1 MKKET
6 FQDKLI
12 KRFYGITGPLD
23 EYRKQE
29 AFRLGNT
36 CFILLFWGTMVLT
49 LLAIA
54 LYKRFPQVV
63 AYGYPVT
70 LLLAYLSASTYI
82 MFKLRHSQL
91 DSLDVEELTTK
102 EQKKFKGASFK
113 FALYFTTVMYIWTV
127 VFEAWMEGLNPLDH
141 LFDLRKFLA
150 ACLGG
155 IFTGIA
161 LEIMLRKRMKKAEQ
175 LTVSSAIAKE
185 EPKWIK
191 NMIRHFYGIRGPLD
205 EYRRTKAD
213 EIGGIAFI
221 YHFYFLALGNAVAYF
236 LAIRYPVEVA
246 NYYPMIIALFSF
258 ILLGI
263 VNMQTLHADLPQYDS
278 DELSPEERQGRSLNP
293 ILWGLGVALLSTIF
307 AGVADLFSLNLPL
320 LDSIFHV
327 KSLFFGGMMGLF
339 ASLALSAI
347 AYLQKLEA
355 DTAKKK

>member
-12 KRFYGITGPLD
+12 KRFYGIAGPLD

-36 CFILLFWGTMVLT
+36 CFILLFWGTMAIT
-49 LLAIA
+49 LLALA
-54 LYKRFPQVV
+54 LSKRYPEVV
-63 AYGYPVT
+63 AYGYPVA
-70 LLLAYLSASTYI
+70 LLLSYLSASTYI
-82 MFKLRHSQL
+82 MFKLRHSQV

-102 EQKKFKGASFK
+102 EQKQLKGASIK

-127 VFEAWMEGLNPLDH
+127 VFAAWMEGLNPLDH

-161 LEIMLRKRMKKAEQ
+161 IKITLRKRMKKAEK
-175 LTVSSAIAKE
+175 LTVSSAISKE

-221 YHFYFLALGNAVAYF
+221 YHFYFLALGNAIAYF
-236 LAIRYPVEVA
+236 LAYRYPLEVA
-246 NYYPMIIALFSF
+246 TYYPMIIGFFSI
-258 ILLGI
+258 ILIGI
-263 VNMQTLHADLPQYDS
+263 VNMRTLHADLPQYDM
-278 DELSPEERQGRSLNP
+278 DELSPEEKQGQTLNP
-293 ILWGLGVALLSTIF
+293 LVLGLGVALLSSLF
-307 AGVADLFSLNLPL
+307 AGLADLFSLQLPL
-320 LDSIFHV
+320 LASIFHV
-327 KSLFFGGMMGLF
+327 KSLLFGGMMGLF

-347 AYLQKLEA
+347 AYLHKLEA
-355 DTAKKK
+355 ETTKKK

>member
-12 KRFYGITGPLD
+12 KRFYGIAGPLD
-23 EYRKQE
+23 EFRKQE

-36 CFILLFWGTMVLT
+36 CFILLFWGTMALT
-49 LLAIA
+49 LLALA
-54 LYKRFPQVV
+54 LSKRYSEVV
-63 AYGYPVT
+63 AYGYPT
-70 LLLAYLSASTYI
+70 ALLLSTLSASMY
-82 MFKLRHSQL
+82 MASKMRHSQV
-91 DSLDVEELTTK
+91 DSLDVEELTSK
-102 EQKKFKGASFK
+102 EQKQLKGASFK
-113 FALYFTTVMYIWTV
+113 FALYFTTVMCIWTV

-161 LEIMLRKRMKKAEQ
+161 FEIMIRKRMKKAEQ

-191 NMIRHFYGIRGPLD
+191 NMIKRFYGIRGPLD
-205 EYRRTKAD
+205 EYRRTEAD
-213 EIGGIAFI
+213 AIGGQAFI
-221 YHFYFLALGNAVAYF
+221 YYFYFLALGNAIAYF
-236 LAIRYPVEVA
+236 LAYRYPLEVA
-246 NYYPMIIALFSF
+246 AYYPMIIAFFSI
-258 ILLGI
+258 ILIGI
-263 VNMQTLHADLPQYDS
+263 VNMRTLHADLPQYDL
-278 DELSPEERQGRSLNP
+278 DELSPEERQGQTLNP
-293 ILWGLGVALLSTIF
+293 LVWGLGVALLSSLF
-307 AGVADLFSLNLPL
+307 AGLADLFSLQLPL

-327 KSLFFGGMMGLF
+327 KSLLFGGMMGLF

-347 AYLQKLEA
+347 AYLQKLEV

>member
-12 KRFYGITGPLD
+12 KRFYGIAGPLD
-23 EYRKQE
+23 EYRKHE

-36 CFILLFWGTMVLT
+36 CFILLFWGTMALT
-49 LLAIA
+49 LLA
-54 LYKRFPQVV
+54 LTLSKRYPEIV
-63 AYGYPVT
+63 AYGYPVA
-70 LLLAYLSASTYI
+70 LLLSYLSASTYI

-91 DSLDVEELTTK
+91 DSLDVEELTSK
-102 EQKKFKGASFK
+102 EQKQLKGASIK

-155 IFTGIA
+155 VFTGIA

-185 EPKWIK
+185 EHKWIQ
-191 NMIRHFYGIRGPLD
+191 NMIKRFYGIRGPLD
-205 EYRRTKAD
+205 EYRRAEAD
-213 EIGGIAFI
+213 AIGGQAFI
-221 YHFYFLALGNAVAYF
+221 YYFYFLALGNAIAYF
-236 LAIRYPVEVA
+236 IAYRYPVEVA
-246 NYYPMIIALFSF
+246 SYYPMIIAFFSI
-258 ILLGI
+258 ILIGI
-263 VNMQTLHADLPQYDS
+263 VNMRTLHADLPQYDV

-293 ILWGLGVALLSTIF
+293 ILWGLGVALLSTVF
-307 AGVADLFSLNLPL
+307 AGVADLFNLNLPL
-320 LDSIFHV
+320 MASILHT
-327 KSLFFGGMMGLF
+327 KSLLFGGTMGIF
-339 ASLALSAI
+339 ASIALSAF

-355 DTAKKK
+355 DTTKKK

>member
-12 KRFYGITGPLD
+12 KRFYGIAGPLD
-23 EYRKQE
+23 EFRQKE

-36 CFILLFWGTMVLT
+36 CFILLFWGTMALT

-54 LYKRFPQVV
+54 LYKRFPEVV
-63 AYGYPVT
+63 AYGYPVA
-70 LLLAYLSASTYI
+70 LLLGSLSASSYI

-91 DSLDVEELTTK
+91 DSLDVEELTSK
-102 EQKKFKGASFK
+102 EQKQLKGASIK
-113 FALYFTTVMYIWTV
+113 FALYFTTVMYIWAV
-127 VFEAWMEGLNPLDH
+127 VFGAWMEGLNPLDH
-141 LFDLRKFLA
+141 LLDLRKVLS

-155 IFTGIA
+155 VFMGIA
-161 LEIMLRKRMKKAEQ
+161 LEIMLRKRMKKAEK
-175 LTVSSAIAKE
+175 LTVSSAISKE
-185 EPKWIK
+185 EPKWLQ

-213 EIGGIAFI
+213 AIGGHAFI

-246 NYYPMIIALFSF
+246 NYYPMTIALFSF

-263 VNMQTLHADLPQYDS
+263 VNMQTLHADLPQYDL
-278 DELSPEERQGRSLNP
+278 DELSPEERQARPLNP
-293 ILWGLGVALLSTIF
+293 LLWGLGVALLSTVF

-320 LDSIFHV
+320 MASILHT
-327 KSLFFGGMMGLF
+327 KSLLFGGTMGIF
-339 ASLALSAI
+339 ASIALSAF

-355 DTAKKK
+355 ETTQKK

>member
-1 MKKET
+1 MKKEN

-12 KRFYGITGPLD
+12 KRFYGIAGPLD

-54 LYKRFPQVV
+54 LYKRFPEVV

-102 EQKKFKGASFK
+102 EQKQLKGASFK

-127 VFEAWMEGLNPLDH
+127 VFGAWMEGLNPLDH

-155 IFTGIA
+155 VFTGIA
-161 LEIMLRKRMKKAEQ
+161 IEIMLRKRMKKAEK

-258 ILLGI
+258 ILLGV
-263 VNMQTLHADLPQYDS
+263 VNMQTLHADLPQYDL
-278 DELSPEERQGRSLNP
+278 DELSPEERQGRPLNP
-293 ILWGLGVALLSTIF
+293 ILWGLGVALLSSLF
-307 AGVADLFSLNLPL
+307 AGLADLFSLQLPL
-320 LDSIFHV
+320 LDSIFHI
-327 KSLFFGGMMGLF
+327 KSLLFGGTMGIF
-339 ASLALSAI
+339 ASLALSAL

-355 DTAKKK
+355 ETAKKK

>member
-12 KRFYGITGPLD
+12 KRFYGIAGPLD
-23 EYRKQE
+23 EFRQKE

-36 CFILLFWGTMVLT
+36 CFILLFWGTMALT
-49 LLAIA
+49 LLALA
-54 LYKRFPQVV
+54 LSKRFPEVV
-63 AYGYPVT
+63 AFGYPVA
-70 LLLAYLSASTYI
+70 LLLSYLATSTYI

-91 DSLDVEELTTK
+91 DSLDIEELTSK
-102 EQKKFKGASFK
+102 EQKKFKGASIK
-113 FALYFTTVMYIWTV
+113 FALYFTCGMYIWNTG
-127 VFEAWMEGLNPLDH
+127 FNAWMEGLNPLDH

-150 ACLGG
+150 ACLSGVFMG
-155 IFTGIA
+155 IYIEFT
-161 LEIMLRKRMKKAEQ
+161 LRKRMKKAEQ
-175 LTVSSAIAKE
+175 LPVSSAISKE
-185 EPKWIK
+185 EPKWLQ

-221 YHFYFLALGNAVAYF
+221 YHFYFLVLGNAVAYF

-246 NYYPMIIALFSF
+246 TYYPMTIALFSF
-258 ILLGI
+258 ILLGV
-263 VNMQTLHADLPQYDS
+263 VNMQILHADLPQYDL
-278 DELSPEERQGRSLNP
+278 DELSPEERQGRPLNP
-293 ILWGLGVALLSTIF
+293 LLWGLGVALLSSLF
-307 AGVADLFSLNLPL
+307 AGLADLFSLQLPL

-327 KSLFFGGMMGLF
+327 KSLLFGGMMGLF

-355 DTAKKK
+355 DSAKKK

>member
-6 FQDKLI
+6 FQEKLI
-12 KRFYGITGPLD
+12 KRFYGIAGPLD
-23 EYRKQE
+23 EFRQKE

-102 EQKKFKGASFK
+102 EQKQLKGASIK

-127 VFEAWMEGLNPLDH
+127 VFGAWMEGLNPLDH

-155 IFTGIA
+155 VFTGIA
-161 LEIMLRKRMKKAEQ
+161 IEITLRKHMKKAEK

-185 EPKWIK
+185 EPKWIQ
-191 NMIRHFYGIRGPLD
+191 NMIKRFYGIRGPLD
-205 EYRRTKAD
+205 EYRRAEAD
-213 EIGGIAFI
+213 AIGGQAFI
-221 YHFYFLALGNAVAYF
+221 YHFYFLALGNAIAYF

-258 ILLGI
+258 ILLGV
-263 VNMQTLHADLPQYDS
+263 VNMQTLHADLPQYDL
-278 DELSPEERQGRSLNP
+278 DELSPEERQGRPLNP
-293 ILWGLGVALLSTIF
+293 ILWGLGVALLSTVF
-307 AGVADLFSLNLPL
+307 AGVADLFNLNLPL
-320 LDSIFHV
+320 MDSILHT
-327 KSLFFGGMMGLF
+327 KSLLFGGTMGIF
-339 ASLALSAI
+339 ASIALSAF
-347 AYLQKLEA
+347 AYLHKLEA
-355 DTAKKK
+355 ETAKKK

>member
-12 KRFYGITGPLD
+12 KRFYGIAGPLD
-23 EYRKQE
+23 EFRQKE

-49 LLAIA
+49 LLALA
-54 LYKRFPQVV
+54 LSKRYPEVV
-63 AYGYPVT
+63 AYGYPT
-70 LLLAYLSASTYI
+70 ALLLSTLSASMY
-82 MFKLRHSQL
+82 MASKMRHSQV
-91 DSLDVEELTTK
+91 DSLDVEELTSK
-102 EQKKFKGASFK
+102 EQKQLKGASIK
-113 FALYFTTVMYIWTV
+113 FELYFTTVMYIWTV

-185 EPKWIK
+185 EHKWIQ
-191 NMIRHFYGIRGPLD
+191 NMIKRFYGIRGPLD
-205 EYRRTKAD
+205 EYRRAEAD
-213 EIGGIAFI
+213 AIGGQAFI
-221 YHFYFLALGNAVAYF
+221 YYFYFLALGNAIAYF
-236 LAIRYPVEVA
+236 LAYRYPLEVA
-246 NYYPMIIALFSF
+246 TYYPMIIGFFSI
-258 ILLGI
+258 ILIGI
-263 VNMQTLHADLPQYDS
+263 VNMRTFHADLPQYDV
-278 DELSPEERQGRSLNP
+278 DELSPEERQGQTLNP
-293 ILWGLGVALLSTIF
+293 LVWGLGVALLSTIF

-320 LDSIFHV
+320 TASILHT
-327 KSLFFGGMMGLF
+327 KSLLFGGMMGLF

-355 DTAKKK
+355 DSAKKK

>member
-12 KRFYGITGPLD
+12 KRFYGIAGPLD

-49 LLAIA
+49 LLALA
-54 LYKRFPQVV
+54 LSKRFPQIV
-63 AYGYPVT
+63 AYGYPT
-70 LLLAYLSASTYI
+70 ALLLSTLSASMY
-82 MFKLRHSQL
+82 MASKMRHSQV
-91 DSLDVEELTTK
+91 DSLDVEELTSK
-102 EQKKFKGASFK
+102 EQKQLKGASFK
-113 FALYFTTVMYIWTV
+113 FTLYFTTLMYIWTV
-127 VFEAWMEGLNPLDH
+127 VFGAWMEGLNPLDH

-161 LEIMLRKRMKKAEQ
+161 IEIMLRKRMKKAEQ
-175 LTVSSAIAKE
+175 LTVSSAISKK
-185 EPKWIK
+185 EPKWIQ
-191 NMIRHFYGIRGPLD
+191 NMIRHIYGIRGPLD

-221 YHFYFLALGNAVAYF
+221 YHFYFLALGNAIAYF
-236 LAIRYPVEVA
+236 LAYRYPLEVA
-246 NYYPMIIALFSF
+246 TYYPMIIGFFSI
-258 ILLGI
+258 ILIGI
-263 VNMQTLHADLPQYDS
+263 VNMRTLHADLPQYDV
-278 DELSPEERQGRSLNP
+278 DELSPEERQGQTLNP
-293 ILWGLGVALLSTIF
+293 LVWGLGVALLSSLF
-307 AGVADLFSLNLPL
+307 AGLADLFSLQLPL

-327 KSLFFGGMMGLF
+327 KSLLFGGMMGLF
-339 ASLALSAI
+339 ASLALSAL

-355 DTAKKK
+355 DTTKKK

>member
-12 KRFYGITGPLD
+12 KRFYGIAGPLD
-23 EYRKQE
+23 EYRQKE

-49 LLAIA
+49 LLALA
-54 LYKRFPQVV
+54 LSKRFPQVV
-63 AYGYPVT
+63 AYGYPT
-70 LLLAYLSASTYI
+70 ALLLSTLSASMYMTSK
-82 MFKLRHSQL
+82 MRHSQV

-102 EQKKFKGASFK
+102 EQKQLKGASKK
-113 FALYFTTVMYIWTV
+113 FALYFTTVMYIWVV
-127 VFEAWMEGLNPLDH
+127 VFGAWMDGLNPLNH

-155 IFTGIA
+155 VFTGIA
-161 LEIMLRKRMKKAEQ
+161 LEIMLRKRMKKAEK

-191 NMIRHFYGIRGPLD
+191 NMIKRFYGIRGPLD
-205 EYRRTKAD
+205 EYRRAEAD
-213 EIGGIAFI
+213 AIGGQAFI
-221 YHFYFLALGNAVAYF
+221 YYFYFLALGNAIAYF
-236 LAIRYPVEVA
+236 LAYRYPLEVA
-246 NYYPMIIALFSF
+246 AYYPMIIAFFSI
-258 ILLGI
+258 ILIGI
-263 VNMQTLHADLPQYDS
+263 VNMRTLHADLPQYDV
-278 DELSPEERQGRSLNP
+278 DELSPEERQARPLNP
-293 ILWGLGVALLSTIF
+293 LLWGLGVALLSSLF
-307 AGVADLFSLNLPL
+307 AGLADLFSLQLPL

>member
-12 KRFYGITGPLD
+12 KRFYGIAGPLD

-36 CFILLFWGTMVLT
+36 CFILLFWGTMALT
-49 LLAIA
+49 LLALA
-54 LYKRFPQVV
+54 LSKRYSEVV
-63 AYGYPVT
+63 AYGYPVA
-70 LLLAYLSASTYI
+70 LLLSYLSASTYI

-102 EQKKFKGASFK
+102 EQKQLKGASIK
-113 FALYFTTVMYIWTV
+113 FALYFTTVMYIWVV
-127 VFEAWMEGLNPLDH
+127 VFGAWMDGLNPLDH
-141 LFDLRKFLA
+141 LFDLRKVLA

-155 IFTGIA
+155 VFTGIA
-161 LEIMLRKRMKKAEQ
+161 LEIMLRKRMKKAEK
-175 LTVSSAIAKE
+175 LPVSSAISKE
-185 EPKWIK
+185 EPKWIQ

-236 LAIRYPVEVA
+236 LAIRYPIEVA
-246 NYYPMIIALFSF
+246 AYYPMIIAFFSI
-258 ILLGI
+258 ILIGI
-263 VNMQTLHADLPQYDS
+263 VNMRTLHADLPQYDV
-278 DELSPEERQGRSLNP
+278 DELSPEERQGRPLNP
-293 ILWGLGVALLSTIF
+293 ILWGLGVALLSTVF

-320 LDSIFHV
+320 MASILHT
-327 KSLFFGGMMGLF
+327 KSLLFGGLMGLF
-339 ASLALSAI
+339 ASIALSAI
-347 AYLQKLEA
+347 AYLQKLDVEP
-355 DTAKKK
+355 TKKK

>member
-12 KRFYGITGPLD
+12 KRFCGIAGPLD

-54 LYKRFPQVV
+54 LYKRFPEVV
-63 AYGYPVT
+63 AYGYPVA
-70 LLLAYLSASTYI
+70 LLLSYLSASTYI
-82 MFKLRHSQL
+82 MFKLRHSQV
-91 DSLDVEELTTK
+91 DSLDVEELTSK
-102 EQKKFKGASFK
+102 EQKQLKGASIK
-113 FALYFTTVMYIWTV
+113 FALYFTTVMYIWAV
-127 VFEAWMEGLNPLDH
+127 VFGAWMEGLNPLDH

-155 IFTGIA
+155 VFTGIA
-161 LEIMLRKRMKKAEQ
+161 LEIMLCKRMKKAEQ
-175 LTVSSAIAKE
+175 LTVSSAISKE
-185 EPKWIK
+185 EPKWIQ

-213 EIGGIAFI
+213 EIGGLAFV

-246 NYYPMIIALFSF
+246 TYYPMTIALFSF
-258 ILLGI
+258 ILLGV
-263 VNMQTLHADLPQYDS
+263 VNMQTLHADLPQYDL
-278 DELSPEERQGRSLNP
+278 DELSPEERRARPLNP
-293 ILWGLGVALLSTIF
+293 LLLGLGVALLSTVF

-320 LDSIFHV
+320 MASILHT
-327 KSLFFGGMMGLF
+327 KSLLFGGMMGLF
-339 ASLALSAI
+339 ASIALSAF